1 MRPEIFRSFSLVL
14 LLEKCISMKKII
26 FFFFILKVVCF
37 YGQDVTANDIINS
50 LNRTTFKLDKKTKIE
65 GDILSSKMENKNYFF
80 KRDVDSLYLFVLQKK
95 DHLTIFFLMPSTL
108 FNHLKKELNKKY
120 EEYDLGMSGVSNE
133 LLIYNEIKQ
142 EFYFLENYE
151 PRDVSVNRKNNF
163 AEFFLYFDNNIPI
176 VVLDRDLK
184 FKYCFFSTSKDGDYN
199 LAYYEFIYKPNY
211 FQANSYAQ
219 KEMKN
224 LNIMDMKF
232 DDLEKVCQEET
243 VLIKKEY
250 YKNFETRSFM
260 IYHLI
265 LMNYLD
271 PHFLRRDE

>member
-1 MRPEIFRSFSLVL
+1 
-14 LLEKCISMKKII
+14 MKKII

-80 KRDVDSLYLFVLQKK
+80 KRDVDSLYLFGLQKK

-184 FKYCFFSTSKDGDYN
+184 FKYCFFNTSTDSEYN

-271 PHFLRRDE
+271 PHFLRRDEWFLQLQSDFK

>member
-1 MRPEIFRSFSLVL
+1 
-14 LLEKCISMKKII
+14 MKKI
-26 FFFFILKVVCF
+26 FLFLFILKVACF
-37 YGQDVTANDIINS
+37 YGQHVTANDVINS

-65 GDILSSKMENKNYFF
+65 GDVLNFKIDNKNYFF
-80 KRDVDSLYLFVLQKK
+80 KRNVDSLYLFGLQKRE
-95 DHLTIFFLMPSTL
+95 HLTVFFLMPSEL
-108 FNHLKKELNKKY
+108 FNKLNKELNKKN
-120 EEYDLGMSGVSNE
+120 EKFDLGISGVSNE

-142 EFYFLENYE
+142 EFYFLGNYE
-151 PRDVSVNRKNNF
+151 SRDVSVSRKNNI

-184 FKYCFFSTSKDGDYN
+184 FKYCFFNTSLDSDYN
-199 LAYYEFIYKPNY
+199 LAYYKFIYEPNY

-224 LNIMDMKF
+224 LNILDISL

-243 VLIKKEY
+243 VLMKKEY
-250 YKNFETRSFM
+250 YKNFETKSFM

-265 LMNYLD
+265 LNYLD
-271 PHFLRRDE
+271 PLFFKEEE